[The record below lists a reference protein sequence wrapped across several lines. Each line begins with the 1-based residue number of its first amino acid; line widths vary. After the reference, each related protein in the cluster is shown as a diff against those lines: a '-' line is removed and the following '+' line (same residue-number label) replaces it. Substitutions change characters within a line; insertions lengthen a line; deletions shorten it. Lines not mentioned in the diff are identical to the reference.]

1 MSSLMHPAISMF
13 PRSALPPKVQLSEE
27 TRLFLLSLLQ
37 DMTLAVSG
45 EHFKE
50 VALATIKALDELGA
64 IADG

>member
-1 MSSLMHPAISMF
+1 
-13 PRSALPPKVQLSEE
+13 
-27 TRLFLLSLLQ
+27 
-37 DMTLAVSG
+37 MTLAVSG